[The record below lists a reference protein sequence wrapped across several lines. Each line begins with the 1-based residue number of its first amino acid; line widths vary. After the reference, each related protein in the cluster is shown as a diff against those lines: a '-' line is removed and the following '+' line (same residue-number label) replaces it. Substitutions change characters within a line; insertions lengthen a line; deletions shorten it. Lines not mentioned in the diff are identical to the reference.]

1 MALGKVEIC
10 GVNTSK
16 LPVLKNEEKQALFE
30 KIEQGDMQAREEYI
44 RGNLRLV
51 LSVIKRFSQSN
62 ENVDDLFQIGCIGLI
77 KAIDKFDLQFGVRFS
92 TYAVPMIQGEIKRFL
107 RDDGMVKVS
116 RTLKENGWKI
126 KQAAE
131 KLSQIYGREATL
143 QEISAQTELTIEEIV
158 MALDAN
164 VEVESIYKSVYQ
176 SDGNEI
182 YLVDQ
187 VVENGAGCTA
197 GVNRAGED
205 TEKEKILNH
214 MLLEQLL
221 GTLSETERQ
230 LIGMRYFQ
238 DKTQME
244 VAKCLGISQVQVS
257 RMEKRILLRLRR
269 EVG

>member
-1 MALGKVEIC
+1 M
-10 GVNTSK
+10 
-16 LPVLKNEEKQALFE
+16 
-30 KIEQGDMQAREEYI
+30 
-44 RGNLRLV
+44 
-51 LSVIKRFSQSN
+51 
-62 ENVDDLFQIGCIGLI
+62 
-77 KAIDKFDLQFGVRFS
+77 
-92 TYAVPMIQGEIKRFL
+92 
-107 RDDGMVKVS
+107 S

>member
-1 MALGKVEIC
+1 MEETA
-10 GVNTSK
+10 
-16 LPVLKNEEKQALFE
+16 VLIERSQA
-30 KIEQGDMQAREEYI
+30 GDKEAREILIEE
-44 RGNLRLV
+44 NLGLV
-51 LSVIKRFSQSN
+51 RHIVKRFIGRGYDP
-62 ENVDDLFQIGCIGLI
+62 EDLFQIGCIGLI
-77 KAIDKFDLQFGVRFS
+77 KAIDKFDLQFDVRLS

-126 KQAAE
+126 RQAAQR
-131 KLSQIYGREATL
+131 LSQLYGRDATL
-143 QEISAQTELTIEEIV
+143 QELSTETELSVEDIV

-187 VVENGAGCTA
+187 VVGGGTGATA
-197 GVNRAGED
+197 GVNRDSGDA
-205 TEKEKILNH
+205 EKEEILNH
-214 MLLEQLL
+214 ILLEQLL
-221 GTLSETERQ
+221 ESLSENERQ
-230 LIGMRYFQ
+230 LIHMRYFQ
-238 DKTQME
+238 DKTQSE

-257 RMEKRILLRLRR
+257 RMEKRILLRLRQ